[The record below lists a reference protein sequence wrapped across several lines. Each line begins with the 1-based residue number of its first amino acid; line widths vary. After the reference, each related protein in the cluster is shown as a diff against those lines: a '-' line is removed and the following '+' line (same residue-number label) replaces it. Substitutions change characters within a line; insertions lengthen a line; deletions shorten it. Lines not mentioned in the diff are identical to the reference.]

1 MFKIM
6 RKFSITL
13 LLLSFYVVTLGQ
25 KDRIENRLQIGVV
38 IQDSSAIPEQNG
50 LTQNSLFNALLDSF
64 QVISYFHDYTY
75 YYGMQSTDTVE
86 VFGFNLKSEN
96 NEDVDIIEFYDRL
109 LSLNLFE
116 MVIPYSKSLMVFPL
130 DTSIY
135 PISNTLSGNS
145 IINAILTEYN
155 IIGYYRPY
163 IDAVD
168 SNLHK
173 YVRIECDCDIVELYK
188 ELSAFYGQYFGGF
201 FIEEKA
207 WTEDLEI
214 QDYTIDNINIYPN
227 PTNGIFVL
235 NLGENTGVTHL
246 DIVDISGKIIK
257 SQNVEGN
264 TAIIN
269 ISDSKQG
276 IYIVRIYF
284 ENRVINHKIIKS

>member
-1 MFKIM
+1 M

-25 KDRIENRLQIGVV
+25 KDRIENRVQIGVV

>member
-1 MFKIM
+1 
-6 RKFSITL
+6 
-13 LLLSFYVVTLGQ
+13 
-25 KDRIENRLQIGVV
+25 
-38 IQDSSAIPEQNG
+38 
-50 LTQNSLFNALLDSF
+50 
-64 QVISYFHDYTY
+64 
-75 YYGMQSTDTVE
+75 MQSTDTVE
-86 VFGFNLKSEN
+86 VFGINLKSEN

>member
-1 MFKIM
+1 
-6 RKFSITL
+6 

-25 KDRIENRLQIGVV
+25 QDRIENRLQIGVV

-75 YYGMQSTDTVE
+75 YYGMQSSDTVE